1 MSQTIKF
8 ELDRSGV
15 RELLR
20 SDEMME
26 ICREYADKA
35 VDRLGGGYEVSE
47 HTGRNRVNASVKAV
61 SYKARKENLENNT
74 ILKAVNQ
81 VD

>member
-35 VDRLGGGYEVSE
+35 VDRLGDGYEASE

-74 ILKAVNQ
+74 ILKAVNS